1 MRFHAIK
8 DSLITFVKE
17 LIRNR
22 YHCNNDF
29 ETWTYS
35 AIKEAYVGKFKTELE
50 LKDDVDDRLYFAG
63 ENLEFAMKS
72 FVLVNQSIALENILE
87 FAELFMKKQFDQF
100 DSWCHEVHVIL
111 NQPI

>member
-1 MRFHAIK
+1 MRFHTIK
-8 DSLITFVKE
+8 DSLIAFVKE
-17 LIRNR
+17 LITNR

-50 LKDDVDDRLYFAG
+50 IKSDVEDRLYFAG

-72 FVLVNQSIALENILE
+72 FIHVNPTIALETIIE
-87 FAELFMKKQFDQF
+87 FAELFMKRQFEQF
-100 DSWCHEVHVIL
+100 DSWCHDVHAIL
-111 NQPI
+111 SQPA